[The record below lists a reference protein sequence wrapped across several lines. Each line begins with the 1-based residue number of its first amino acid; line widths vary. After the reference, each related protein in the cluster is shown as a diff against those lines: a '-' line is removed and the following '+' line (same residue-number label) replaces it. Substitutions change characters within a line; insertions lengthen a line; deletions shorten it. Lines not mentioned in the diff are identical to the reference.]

1 MATIF
6 EENRKVSQ
14 AFSAPMHGTGEAAQ
28 RMNEALAAEKSRAIG
43 LQNRILEMIAECY
56 VYCGDVLHFEPGL
69 DGNGLRQLADKIA
82 DVCGGRAAVFSGE
95 EGNYAYCLAQRDGDL
110 RELNKALTEALNG
123 RGGGKPQFQQ
133 GTVRATTAQIEEFW
147 K

>member
-1 MATIF
+1 
-6 EENRKVSQ
+6 
-14 AFSAPMHGTGEAAQ
+14 
-28 RMNEALAAEKSRAIG
+28 MNEALAAEKSRAIG
-43 LQNRILEMIAECY
+43 LQNRILEMIAGSY
-56 VYCGDVLHFEPGL
+56 VNCGNVLHFEPGL

-82 DVCGGRAAVFSGE
+82 DVCDGRVAVFSGE

-133 GTVRATTAQIEEFW
+133 GTVRAARAQIEEFW